1 MPLLSLSELAK
12 ELSVSKESI
21 TKLINQ
27 EIITPYGGRARL
39 GEPRF
44 STKKLSDIR
53 TKVFN
58 HTNQS

>member
-1 MPLLSLSELAK
+1 MPLLSISELAK

-21 TKLINQ
+21 TKLIDQ

-53 TKVFN
+53 TKVLN
-58 HTNQS
+58 HTNQI